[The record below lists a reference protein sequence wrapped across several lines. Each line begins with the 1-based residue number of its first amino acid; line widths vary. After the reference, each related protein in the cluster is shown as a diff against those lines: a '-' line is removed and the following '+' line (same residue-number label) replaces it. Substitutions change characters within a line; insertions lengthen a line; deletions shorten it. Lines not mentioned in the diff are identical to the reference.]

1 MQVGIYYRTPFS
13 SAGKDGKIKKS
24 RITLGIRFAVALA
37 YHAFVYAKC
46 RYLTISF
53 FLGGSIRSKPIKF
66 SPLVKLK
73 IMSHPYWLIMCYINM
88 LVRLMIP
95 HCTEIVLTR
104 VNLC

>member
-1 MQVGIYYRTPFS
+1 MQVGIYYRTAFS

-53 FLGGSIRSKPIKF
+53 IFWGHIARNSGHLSLPSTADIFRKQDGGNDS
-66 SPLVKLK
+66 
-73 IMSHPYWLIMCYINM
+73 
-88 LVRLMIP
+88 
-95 HCTEIVLTR
+95 
-104 VNLC
+104 